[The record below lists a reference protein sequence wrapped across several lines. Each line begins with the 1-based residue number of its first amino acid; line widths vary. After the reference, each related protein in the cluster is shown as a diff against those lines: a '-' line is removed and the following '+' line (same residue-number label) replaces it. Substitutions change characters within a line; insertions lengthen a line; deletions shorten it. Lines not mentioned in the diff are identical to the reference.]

1 MNAVNDCDTPITPVV
16 LMLDQLIQLTQSRAH
31 NCQVY
36 DMAAT
41 TGRKGTHMVQNV
53 CVVISATTREEN

>member
-1 MNAVNDCDTPITPVV
+1 MNTAAMVKN
-16 LMLDQLIQLTQSRAH
+16 LLA
-31 NCQVY
+31 CQVY

>member
-1 MNAVNDCDTPITPVV
+1 MNKVAKAEMNVTNKTE
-16 LMLDQLIQLTQSRAH
+16 
-31 NCQVY
+31 CQVY

-53 CVVISATTREEN
+53 CVVVSATTREEN